1 MENIASLSDI
11 SYSDMLAFVQWSSQ
25 GGASQKTVRNYLIH
39 MRKYFDWL
47 ISEGIVQDNPVSCIK
62 LQGIRRQSQ
71 QEILP
76 VEQLRELYARYP
88 VTVSYEAGKMMPPQ
102 EISQLS
108 RKRNKVILGLL
119 VFQGLRVEEIAALRV
134 PALQLRDGE
143 IHIHAQRRTAE
154 RVLRLESHQIY
165 EIMDYLHNVREQIL
179 PEGVVTDRLFV
190 QHKGGKFF
198 YGVTQIL
205 LRHLRRINERI
216 RNIDQIRA
224 SVITHWLRKYDLRTV
239 QYMAGHKYVSST
251 EAYRQ
256 NILDGLQA
264 DVMKYH
270 PIV

>member
-1 MENIASLSDI
+1 MEHIAALNDI
-11 SYSDMLAFVQWSSQ
+11 SYSDMLAFVQWSGN

-47 ISEGIVQDNPVSCIK
+47 ISEGVIRDNPVSCIK

-76 VEQLRELYARYP
+76 EEQLRELYARYP
-88 VTVSYEAGKMMPPQ
+88 VTISYEAGKIMPPQ

-108 RKRNKVILGLL
+108 RQRNKVILGLL
-119 VFQGLRVEEIAALRV
+119 VHQGLRVEEIAALQVRD
-134 PALQLRDGE
+134 LRLREGLV
-143 IHIHAQRRTAE
+143 HIHAQRRTAE
-154 RVLRLESHQIY
+154 RELQLESCQVY
-165 EIMDYLHNVREQIL
+165 DIMDYLHNVREQIL
-179 PEGVVTDRLFV
+179 PAGVVSDRVFV
-190 QHKGGKFF
+190 QHKGGKNF

-205 LRHLRRINERI
+205 LKHLRRINDRV
-216 RNIDQIRA
+216 RNLDQLRA